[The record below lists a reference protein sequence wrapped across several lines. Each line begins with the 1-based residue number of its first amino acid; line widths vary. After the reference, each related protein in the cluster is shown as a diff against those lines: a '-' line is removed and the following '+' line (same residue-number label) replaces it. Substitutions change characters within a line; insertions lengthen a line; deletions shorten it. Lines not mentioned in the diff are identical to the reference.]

1 MLLLIFSSVLA
12 LSSCGQS
19 ETNRERLE
27 EALYAKVSEELYT
40 SASYE
45 TYTIAYNQA
54 KELLKKENATA

>member
-1 MLLLIFSSVLA
+1 MKNKKKIVSLFFLLLLIFSSVLA

-45 TYTIAYNQA
+45 T
-54 KELLKKENATA
+54 